1 MYMLNFKT
9 LGCPLMYSLKLQ
21 RLGMADRKILNFYF
35 QVTCCFLAEIL
46 VLFFSDAFF
55 TSCGA
60 AESCSGVCCCSW
72 EDLFTYVWMTVNL
85 LVILRMVLGFSMYK
99 IML

>member
-1 MYMLNFKT
+1 MYMLNFMT

-21 RLGMADRKILNFYF
+21 RLGMADKKMLIFYF

-55 TSCGA
+55 TSRAQWLEVYAVLTDGKKKAGISKKSNVLSLRCKK
-60 AESCSGVCCCSW
+60 VCPK
-72 EDLFTYVWMTVNL
+72 
-85 LVILRMVLGFSMYK
+85 RK
-99 IML
+99 